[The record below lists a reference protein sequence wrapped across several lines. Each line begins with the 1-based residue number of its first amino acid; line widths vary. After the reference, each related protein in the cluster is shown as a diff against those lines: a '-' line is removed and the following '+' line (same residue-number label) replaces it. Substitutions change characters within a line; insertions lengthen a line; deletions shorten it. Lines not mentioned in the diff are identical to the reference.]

1 MSKKPRG
8 KPVLMEY
15 ERPVQRRQNPRHKH
29 VVKDEFRN
37 CNFPGC
43 PNIVSVQELP
53 GYSGPV
59 VCILHRGEK

>member
-8 KPVLMEY
+8 KPTLMVD
-15 ERPVQRRQNPRHKH
+15 RPISRRTNPRHKN

-43 PNIVSVQELP
+43 SNIVSVQDMP

-59 VCILHRGEK
+59 VCILHRGNT